1 MQQAWRG
8 RVAELAPATLGM
20 LFLLTALVFQL
31 HVWRSVRALLLAAP
45 EEFAVA
51 FAALNA
57 REMEIL
63 FPLGVA
69 TTIATV
75 ILLVQRGGGSA
86 AGRLRITA
94 IVALV
99 FSAVVSTTA
108 TDPLQRTIIGALP
121 HAGAD
126 GIGPLLHAWTRWQ
139 WVHCGLA
146 FVVGG
151 TLVVAHRLPAAA
163 EGVHVGGLTA
173 RHRSILFLLGAATLF
188 EGYDRFIVSLALP
201 YIGKDLGASEGQL
214 GYALSLIR
222 VGALLSVALGRIAD
236 RFGRRRLLLVSVL
249 AYTVATAAT
258 GLSQG
263 LGTFVMFQL
272 AATVFLVAELSLAQ
286 VVIAEE
292 FPADWRGRG
301 QGMLGA
307 FGALGAGMA
316 AILFPVMQR
325 TSLGWRGLYLVGIAP
340 LLLLTYLQRALPETR
355 RWQGL
360 QVAAGEPRAGIFA
373 VFQRGL
379 RGRLCVLTVVAT
391 AASSVA
397 GAAFGFM
404 SFRATNDFGW
414 TPAQVSTMIIT
425 GGGIGFWGWF
435 VFGRLID
442 VFGRRSI
449 GAISMIGGAVA
460 IIAFYRTTWL
470 LSSFTSMV
478 FLEAGAAIAINALG
492 TELFPTHVRATA
504 KAWITNAGIIGA
516 MLGLATVGAAS
527 AALGGAGVVIALLAI
542 APATAAFLLFLLPE
556 TGGRE
561 LETLAA

>member
-1 MQQAWRG
+1 MQQAWHG
-8 RVAELAPATLGM
+8 RVAELAPVTLGV
-20 LFLLTALVFQL
+20 LFLFTALVFRL
-31 HVWRSVRALLLAAP
+31 SVWHSVHALLPAAP
-45 EEFAVA
+45 TQFAVA

-57 REMEIL
+57 RQMEIL

-69 TTIATV
+69 TTIAIV
-75 ILLVQRGGGSA
+75 ILLVRQGGGSA
-86 AGRLRITA
+86 AGRLRIIA

-99 FSAVVSTTA
+99 LSSVVSTTA
-108 TDPLQRTIIGALP
+108 TAPLQHTIIGALP
-121 HAGAD
+121 HVGAD

-163 EGVHVGGLTA
+163 EGVGLGGLTA
-173 RHRSILFLLGAATLF
+173 RHRTVLFLLGAATLF

-258 GLSQG
+258 GLSRG
-263 LGTFVMFQL
+263 LVSFVMFQL
-272 AATVFLVAELSLAQ
+272 AATVFLVAELALAQ

-325 TSLGWRGLYLVGIAP
+325 TSLGWRGLYLIGIAP

-360 QVAAGEPRAGIFA
+360 QAAGAPRAGMLA
-373 VFQRGL
+373 VFHHGL

-435 VFGRLID
+435 VFGRLVD
-442 VFGRRSI
+442 VFGRRGI
-449 GAISMIGGAVA
+449 GAISLIGGAGA
-460 IIAFYRTTWL
+460 IIAFYQTTWL
-470 LSSFTSMV
+470 LASFTSMV

-527 AALGGAGVVIALLAI
+527 AALGGAEVVIALLAI
-542 APATAAFLLFLLPE
+542 APAIAAPLLFLLPE
-556 TGGRE
+556 TGSRE